1 MSDFESKLNE
11 MEESNRYF
19 QKQEIQELISST
31 SDDNIKDILDSWF
44 LFERLEKFSVNNTR
58 AFITKYFNTLNILE
72 ELWKG
77 WKIKW
82 EKLWSFIKFLKD
94 ELEKKEKSG
103 DLEYYS
109 YILKILYS
117 INKKNKN
124 FYEKKYDSLEKKLDN
139 DISREFNEIFM
150 SLGSNEYFARN
161 LTSMIIKEKEYSV
174 KIIFI
179 SWINL

>member
-109 YILKILYS
+109 YILKI
-117 INKKNKN
+117 
-124 FYEKKYDSLEKKLDN
+124 FV
-139 DISREFNEIFM
+139 FH
-150 SLGSNEYFARN
+150 
-161 LTSMIIKEKEYSV
+161 
-174 KIIFI
+174 
-179 SWINL
+179 